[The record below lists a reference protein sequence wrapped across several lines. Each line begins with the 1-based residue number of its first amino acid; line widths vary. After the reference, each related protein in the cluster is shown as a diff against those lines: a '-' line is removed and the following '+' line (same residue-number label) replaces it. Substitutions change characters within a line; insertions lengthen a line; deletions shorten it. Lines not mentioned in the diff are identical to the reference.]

1 MGAKLMGV
9 SPVRMGAPAGALS
22 RHCCASRQLLKES
35 NINVYLRINA
45 SIERPSSAAWLL
57 ESLLNT

>member
-1 MGAKLMGV
+1 
-9 SPVRMGAPAGALS
+9 MGAPAGALS